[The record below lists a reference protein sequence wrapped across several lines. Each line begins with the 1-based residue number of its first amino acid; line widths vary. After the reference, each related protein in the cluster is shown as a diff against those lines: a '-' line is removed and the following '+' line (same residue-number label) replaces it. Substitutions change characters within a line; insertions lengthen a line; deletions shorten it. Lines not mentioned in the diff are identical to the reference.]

1 VRGGCEPY
9 RLGLA
14 GDSGR
19 DVWDTLSQQRSMK
32 LFKTIRAVAPTGET
46 AEPQTGLQES
56 ASAIAEPPVP
66 EVIRTVVG
74 RARNLGAMILD
85 AAERYDAVAL
95 QFARDGREIEV
106 RYRELGVLSVEIA
119 QGLIALGVEVGD
131 RVAVLGLTS
140 AYWTMADCGALCA
153 GAVVTPI
160 YHTNSPEECA
170 YVLAHSGARLLFCD
184 ADQAAKIAQIR
195 DQCPALEHVV
205 LLDGEAEDAITVDE
219 LRRRGADV
227 PPERVHERVAATA
240 RGDLATLVYTSGT
253 TGPPKGCMLTHENF
267 LATVDMYARRL
278 HMNHTHSMYQFL
290 PLAHVL
296 ARVAQMVTLG
306 VGARIVY
313 WGGDTSKIADELR
326 TRAPT
331 HFPAVPRIYEKIHA
345 VISGRVADSGRVQRE
360 LFHWA
365 LRCGRLARQA
375 LREGRQPD
383 LRTDLQYRLAD
394 RLVLSKIRE
403 RFGSEFQVALVGAAP
418 VAKEL
423 LEFFDACGV
432 LVLEGYGLTETCAA
446 ATLNAPSDLRF
457 GTVGTAL
464 PGTEVAMAPDGEIL
478 IAGPHVFKGYY
489 NDPATTAETLDA
501 DGWLHSGDLG
511 EIDEDGFVAITG
523 RKKDLII
530 TSSGKNVTPVNIE
543 SELRDSRYITEAVV
557 YGDNRNYLVALLTL
571 DPEESV
577 KLAERLGV
585 AVDPATIATDPS
597 VHGELGAEVERVN
610 EKFARIEQ
618 IKRFAVL
625 EHEFT
630 QAGGELTPTLKVK
643 RAVVYEKYA
652 DVFDGLYAS
661 A

>member
-1 VRGGCEPY
+1 
-9 RLGLA
+9 
-14 GDSGR
+14 
-19 DVWDTLSQQRSMK
+19 MK
-32 LFKTIRAVAPTGET
+32 FFKTTRAVAPAGEM
-46 AEPQTGLQES
+46 AGPQTGLRET
-56 ASAIAEPPVP
+56 AAEVAPALGP
-66 EVIRTVVG
+66 EVGRAVVG
-74 RARNLGAMILD
+74 RPRNLGAMILA

-95 QFARDGREIEV
+95 RFARDGREVEI
-106 RYRELGVLSVEIA
+106 RYRELGRLSVEIA
-119 QGLIALGVEVGD
+119 QGLIALGIEAGD
-131 RVAVLGLTS
+131 RVSVLGLTS
-140 AYWTMADCGALCA
+140 AHWTMADCGALTA

-170 YVLAHSGARLLFCD
+170 YVLGHSGARLLFCD

-195 DQCPALEHVV
+195 DQCPALEEVVV
-205 LLDGEAEDAITVDE
+205 LHGEAADAITLDE
-219 LRRRGADV
+219 LRGRSADV

-240 RGDLATLVYTSGT
+240 PGDLATLVYTSGT
-253 TGPPKGCMLTHENF
+253 TGAPKGCMLTHQNF

-296 ARVAQMVTLG
+296 ARVAQMVTLS
-306 VGARIVY
+306 VGARIIY
-313 WGGDTSKIADELR
+313 WNGDTSKIADELV

-331 HFPAVPRIYEKIHA
+331 HFPAVPRIYEKIYG
-345 VISGRVADSGRVQRE
+345 VVNGRVADSGRVQRG
-360 LFHWA
+360 LFDWA
-365 LRCGRLARQA
+365 LRRGRLARQA
-375 LREGRQPD
+375 LRENRQPD

-403 RFGSEFQVALVGAAP
+403 RFGPEFQVALVGAAP

-464 PGTEVAMAPDGEIL
+464 PGTDVAIAPDGEIL

-489 NDPATTAETLDA
+489 DDPVATEGTLDA

-511 EIDEDGFVAITG
+511 ESDEDGFVVISG

-571 DPEESV
+571 DPDESV
-577 KLAERLGV
+577 KLAQRLGI
-585 AVDPATIATDPS
+585 ATDAATIAADPG
-597 VHGELGAEVERVN
+597 VRAALETEVERVN
-610 EKFARIEQ
+610 QKFARIEQ
-618 IKRFAVL
+618 VKRFAIL
-625 EHEFT
+625 EHELT

-643 RAVVYEKYA
+643 RAFVYEKYA
-652 DVFDGLYAS
+652 DRFDGLYAG